1 MKNKRLSLFKISLQT
16 ITVFA
21 VAAITAAGFMAEKGI
36 ALPAWVPTCLHGICP
51 FGGAA
56 TLGRLITGG
65 VFIPRTGAE
74 NLYTLAAALGGT
86 LLFGALFC
94 GWLCPLGSVQDWV
107 LRAGE
112 KLKLNGKKK
121 IIAHFFSRISPKLR
135 RTLNSFT
142 AVFPYFRFAVL
153 GLILFATY
161 RSFNLVFSHIDPFYA
176 LFHIWT
182 GTALPLSMAVLG
194 GVLVLSLFIRR
205 PWCRWMCPFGAVLG
219 LAGKI
224 APFAIRRNSELCIGC
239 KACDRAC
246 PSGIKIS
253 EPDKIADS
261 RCSRCLECIE
271 SCPVPGALLF
281 SSPGTG
287 KRAVLS
293 PARAAVSA
301 AVLLLSF
308 FIPFAAEKVSAALQP
323 RTEVAFIRTLYSSG
337 ENAENEESDKYSRDS
352 APLRELSGSMTI
364 KEAAEASGG
373 EVHNLLL
380 ILGLPEDFDTDVK
393 LRDVE
398 EYYEE
403 KSLRWIKEKV
413 ESGFAVLTSSKE
425 LL

>member
-1 MKNKRLSLFKISLQT
+1 MKNKKLALLKISLQT
-16 ITVFA
+16 FTVFA

-36 ALPAWVPTCLHGICP
+36 ALPEWVPTCLHGICP

-56 TLGRLITGG
+56 TLGRLVTGG
-65 VFIPRTGAE
+65 VFISRTGAE
-74 NLYTLAAALGGT
+74 NIYTLAAAIGGT

-107 LRAGE
+107 WRAG
-112 KLKLNGKKK
+112 KRLRLIRNKW
-121 IIAHFFSRISPKLR
+121 FSAR
-135 RTLNSFT
+135 RSGMIFKTGLFLT
-142 AVFPYFRFAVL
+142 KVLPYFRFAVL

-194 GVLVLSLFIRR
+194 GVLVLSIFIRR
-205 PWCRWMCPFGAVLG
+205 PWCRWMCPFGALLG
-219 LAGKI
+219 IAGKI
-224 APFAIRRNSELCIGC
+224 APFTVRRDSGLCIGC

-253 EPDKIADS
+253 EPDKISDS
-261 RCSRCLECIE
+261 RCSRCLECME

-287 KRAVLS
+287 KRTVLS
-293 PARAAVSA
+293 PARAAAAA

-308 FIPFAAEKVSAALQP
+308 FIPFAAEKVSYALHQRP
-323 RTEVAFIRTLYSSG
+323 EGAVIRTLYSAGGNS
-337 ENAENEESDKYSRDS
+337 ENEESGQYSRD
-352 APLRELSGSMTI
+352 AATVKELSGSMTLDQ
-364 KEAAEASGG
+364 AAAASGG
-373 EVHNLLL
+373 DVSQLLAL
-380 ILGLPEDFDTDVK
+380 LGLPDDFDTDVK

-398 EYYEE
+398 EFYEE
-403 KSLRWIKEKV
+403 KSLRWIKEKI
-413 ESGFAVLTSSKE
+413 ESGFAVLPSSKE